1 MAKFYVMGNY
11 SSQAFQGFVKDPG
24 QDRGKAVEAISQ
36 AMGGKVHSFD
46 IVRGPVVVAVV
57 EAESFTN
64 VAAIKLAVEAS
75 GSISNM
81 TICEAIDIKSAAE
94 MAGKVA
100 SVYKPAG

>member
-11 SSQAFQGFVKDPG
+11 SAQAFQGFVKDPG

-46 IVRGPVVVAVV
+46 IVRGPVDFVAVV
-57 EAESFTN
+57 EADSFTN

-75 GSISNM
+75 GSISQSLLHISEP
-81 TICEAIDIKSAAE
+81 TRPRLISYAVFC
-94 MAGKVA
+94 
-100 SVYKPAG
+100 

>member
-46 IVRGPVVVAVV
+46 ICLLYTSPSPRDP
-57 EAESFTN
+57 
-64 VAAIKLAVEAS
+64 
-75 GSISNM
+75 
-81 TICEAIDIKSAAE
+81 
-94 MAGKVA
+94 
-100 SVYKPAG
+100 